1 MSLTSNGLFNPMN
14 RFGYTKTQLLAY
26 SCDYRDR
33 SKVDFYIPTRN
44 DVFKMPLQ
52 ELQPILLRWFTD
64 APATLIPTE
73 KQKRTVV
80 SLLKLRRDRDQIT
93 GQIQEIESLI

>member
-44 DVFKMPLQ
+44 DVFSMPIQ
-52 ELQPILLRWFTD
+52 ELQPILVRWFTA
-64 APATLIPTE
+64 APETLVPTE

-80 SLLKLRRDRDQIT
+80 SLLKQRKDRDQIS
-93 GQIQEIESLI
+93 GQIQDVEGLI